1 MSPIRITRYMPTPP
15 DSTCWTVIRAA
26 AAGSVASREEM
37 ARRYLCVVRASL
49 GSRWRGSPLSQDL
62 DDAVQEVF
70 IECFREEGALQAV
83 NEGRVPH
90 FRPFLFGIV
99 RNIARRFESR
109 PAREDALCADIVADE
124 TGLSRV
130 FDRKWAE
137 AIMVEAAQ
145 RQRTQAAERG
155 DEALQRVELLRMR
168 FEEGLPIRT
177 IAQRWGIDAARLH
190 HDYAVAR
197 QEFRAALL
205 EVIAFHHP
213 ASPAEL
219 ESEAASLLKALS

>member
-1 MSPIRITRYMPTPP
+1 MPTPP
-15 DSTCWTVIRAA
+15 ESTCWTVIRAA

-37 ARRYLCVVRASL
+37 ARRYLGVVRAAL
-49 GSRWRGSPLSQDL
+49 GSRWRGSLLSQDL
-62 DDAVQEVF
+62 EDAVQEVF
-70 IECFREEGALQAV
+70 IECFREGGALQAV
-83 NEGRVPH
+83 GDGRVPQ
-90 FRPFLFGIV
+90 FRAFLFGIV

-109 PAREDALCADIVADE
+109 PARGAALLTDVAADE
-124 TGLSRV
+124 AGLSRV

-155 DEALQRVELLRMR
+155 NEALQRVELLRLR

-177 IAQRWGIDAARLH
+177 IAQRWGVDAARLH

-197 QEFRAALL
+197 QEFKTALL

-219 ESEAASLLKALS
+219 ENEAANLLKALS